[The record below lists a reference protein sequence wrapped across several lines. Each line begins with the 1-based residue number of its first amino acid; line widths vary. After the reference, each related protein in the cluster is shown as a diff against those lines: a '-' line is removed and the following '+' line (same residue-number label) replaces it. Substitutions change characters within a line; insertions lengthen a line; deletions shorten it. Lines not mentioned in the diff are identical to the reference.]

1 MNPAPPKDWK
11 RRGWVKRRILPSN
24 SSSRSL
30 TRTNCSIAA
39 NASRHQVNIILLGFN
54 WCGLVAL
61 VVLSASVSQGQ
72 EWTRFRGP
80 NGQGISHGETI
91 PIKWTEKDY
100 NWKVKL
106 PGGGHSSPVVWKDE
120 IFVTSGDAKAGCGI
134 ILALSVSDGHT
145 LWQKQYLLGSYRRNS
160 LNSYAAP
167 TPAVDADHVYVL
179 WPASNKTILAALDH
193 SGSEVW
199 KRTFDGVHSRHGA
212 GGSPVV
218 FGDIVVFTHEQE
230 RGGGDVRSAWVAV
243 EGKTGRTRWR
253 VEREKSSKMSY
264 STPCLYRFGGDKP
277 QLVFTSYR
285 HGITGVDLRT
295 GQVLWEAKSTFADR
309 VVSSPVIAG
318 GLIIGTCGEGSSGKR
333 LVAIQ
338 PGRASKPTEPKEVY
352 RIEGRSVPYV
362 PISLALGELLFTF
375 HDRGDISCL
384 RSATGEQLWREKPA
398 GRFYGS
404 PVCVDG
410 KLYCITTAGEVVV
423 IRAAPTYELLAV
435 NPLGEKSHATPA
447 VAGGRMYLRT
457 YTHLISIG
465 RSLVF

>member
-1 MNPAPPKDWK
+1 MKRLTLPA
-11 RRGWVKRRILPSN
+11 N

-30 TRTNCSIAA
+30 TRTNRPIAA
-39 NASRHQVNIILLGFN
+39 KPAPTRLTPSWLRYN
-54 WCGLVAL
+54 WCGLAAL

-100 NWKVKL
+100 TWKVKL
-106 PGGGHSSPVVWKDE
+106 PGGGHSSPVVWKDR
-120 IFVTSGDAKAGCGI
+120 IFVTSGDEKAGCGVI
-134 ILALSVSDGHT
+134 VALSVSDGHT
-145 LWQKQYLLGSYRRNS
+145 LWQKQYVAGSYRRNS
-160 LNSYAAP
+160 LNSYASP

-179 WPASNKTILAALDH
+179 LPASNKTILAALDH

-199 KRTFDGVHSRHGA
+199 MRTFDGVHSSHGA

-218 FGDIVVFTHEQE
+218 FEDIVVFTHEQE
-230 RGGGDVRSAWVAV
+230 RGGDDVRSVWMAV
-243 EGKTGRTRWR
+243 EGKTGRTQWR
-253 VEREKSSKMSY
+253 LEREKSPKMSY
-264 STPCLYRFGGDKP
+264 STPCLYGEDKP
-277 QLVFTSYR
+277 QLIFTSYR
-285 HGITGVDLRT
+285 HGITGVDPHT
-295 GQVLWEAKSTFADR
+295 GRVMWEAKSAFAHR

-318 GLIIGTCGEGSSGKR
+318 ELIIGTCGTGPSGKR

-338 PGRASKPTEPKEVY
+338 PGGADKATEPKEVY
-352 RIEGRSVPYV
+352 RIENRTVPYV

-423 IRAAPTYELLAV
+423 LRAAPTYELLAV

-447 VAGGRMYLRT
+447 VADGRMYLRT

>member
-1 MNPAPPKDWK
+1 M
-11 RRGWVKRRILPSN
+11 KRRILPAD
-24 SSSRSL
+24 SSSRFL
-30 TRTNCSIAA
+30 TRTNWPIAA
-39 NASRHQVNIILLGFN
+39 KPAPTRLTPSWLRYN
-54 WCGLVAL
+54 WCGLAAL

-134 ILALSVSDGHT
+134 ILALSVSDGRT
-145 LWQKQYLLGSYRRNS
+145 LWQKQYAVGSYRRNS

-167 TPAVDADHVYVL
+167 TPAVDADHVYSL
-179 WPASNKTILAALDH
+179 WPASDKTILAALDH
-193 SGSEVW
+193 NGNEVW
-199 KRTFDGVHSRHGA
+199 ERTFDGVHSSHGA

-218 FGDIVVFTHEQE
+218 FEDIVVFTHEQE
-230 RGGGDVRSAWVAV
+230 GGGDDILSTWVAV
-243 EGKTGRTRWR
+243 DCKTGKTKWR
-253 VEREKSSKMSY
+253 LDRIKSSKMSY
-264 STPCLYRFGGDKP
+264 STPCVYRPRGDKP
-277 QLVFTSYR
+277 QLLFASYA
-285 HGITGVDLRT
+285 HGITGVDPHT
-295 GQVLWEAKSTFADR
+295 GQVMWEAKSTFADR

-318 GLIIGTCGEGSSGKR
+318 GLIIGTCGTGSSGKR
-333 LVAIQ
+333 LIAIQ
-338 PGRASKPTEPKEVY
+338 PGRANKLTEPKEVY
-352 RIEGRSVPYV
+352 RIENNTVPYV
-362 PISLALGELLFTF
+362 PIPLALGELLFTF

-384 RSATGEQLWREKPA
+384 RSATGEKLWREKPA

-423 IRAAPTYELLAV
+423 IKAAPTYELLAV

-447 VAGGRMYLRT
+447 VAGGNMYLRT
-457 YTHLISIG
+457 LTHLISIG
-465 RSLVF
+465 RKKE